1 MSLLPTRFLA
11 IFLILGLAACQTQQA
26 TQPDSGAQQP
36 EDSAQFGDRDDGLPP
51 AAEDGRIRVALLAPL
66 SGEHRQLG
74 RSLVN
79 AAQMALFRLAGE
91 DFELVVK
98 DAGDTARQ
106 AQNAMDEALNENV
119 QLVLGPLFSQSVSA
133 IEPQA
138 TRAGVP
144 VLAFSNNREVAA
156 PGIYVMGIGPS
167 NDITRVIEYATEQG
181 RSRIGLL
188 TPRNAFGRAVQQAAQ
203 QAASRY
209 GAEITRQASYDPEAV
224 DITSEVRGLAQSA
237 SQTSSEQTVTGSAG
251 PGATGFNAL
260 LIPAGGREVENIA
273 PLLPYYDINPENV
286 QLLGS
291 RLWENGNLGREQIL
305 VGGWFAAPERDNW
318 RTFARQYEDLY
329 GNEPPRVA
337 SIAYDTTAL
346 AAALARDA
354 EGGDNPVVYDEEVLT
369 SSDGYTGVDGL
380 FRLRPQGEVE
390 RGLAVYELRSDGF
403 ERLEAAPDSFEPL
416 IN

>member
-36 EDSAQFGDRDDGLPP
+36 TE
-51 AAEDGRIRVALLAPL
+51 AAEFDGRDEQTQDGRTRVALLAPL
-66 SGEHRQLG
+66 SGEHRPLG

-98 DAGDTARQ
+98 DSGNSARQ
-106 AQNAMDEALNENV
+106 AQNAMTEALNENV
-119 QLVLGPLFSQSVSA
+119 QLVLGPLFSQSVAA

-138 TRAGVP
+138 TRADVP

-156 PGIYVMGIGPS
+156 PGVYVMGIGPS
-167 NDITRVIEYATEQG
+167 NDITRVIEYATKQG
-181 RSRIGLL
+181 HSRIGIL
-188 TPRNAFGRAVQQAAQ
+188 TPRNAYGRAVEEAAR

-209 GAEITRQASYDPEAV
+209 GAQITHQSSYNPEAV
-224 DITSEVRGLAQSA
+224 DITNEVQGLAQAA
-237 SQTSSEQTVTGSAG
+237 SQTSSEQTAAGSTGS
-251 PGATGFNAL
+251 GATGFNAL
-260 LIPAGGREVENIA
+260 LIPAGGSDVENIA
-273 PLLPYYDINPENV
+273 PLLPYYDISPENV

-291 RLWENGNLGREQIL
+291 RLWEDGNLGREQIL
-305 VGGWFAAPERDNW
+305 VGGWFAAPERGQW
-318 RTFARQYEDLY
+318 QSFARQYEDLY
-329 GNEPPRVA
+329 GDTPPRVA
-337 SIAYDTTAL
+337 SIAYDTMAL

-354 EGGDNPVVYDEEVLT
+354 ESGDSSEAFEEEVLT

-380 FRLRPQGEVE
+380 FRLLPEGQVE
-390 RGLAVYELRSDGF
+390 RGLAVYELRSNGV
-403 ERLEAAPDSFEPL
+403 ERLEAAPSSFEPL
-416 IN
+416 VN